1 MGERTSDVKPGNLA
15 STLDVLSHTIH
26 ERASANPEQS
36 YTAKLLQGEVDQLLK
51 KIGEESTELIM
62 AVKDNDHD
70 HIRYEAADLLY
81 HLLVILERCEISTE
95 ELAGELD
102 ARMRP

>member
-1 MGERTSDVKPGNLA
+1 MGEVTQNVTPGNLA
-15 STLDVLSHTIH
+15 HTLETLTQIIR
-26 ERASANPEQS
+26 ERAGGDPAES
-36 YTAKLLQGEVDQLLK
+36 YTARLLQGEQDQLLK

-62 AVKDNDHD
+62 AVKDNNHD

-81 HLLVILERCEISTE
+81 HLLVVLERSGISPE

-102 ARMRP
+102 ARMR

>member
-1 MGERTSDVKPGNLA
+1 MGEVTDNVRLGDIAK
-15 STLDVLSHTIH
+15 TLQTLSQIIH
-26 ERASANPEQS
+26 ERGSADPTQS
-36 YTAKLLQGEVDQLLK
+36 YTARLLKGELDQLLK
-51 KIGEESTELIM
+51 KIGEESTELVM

-81 HLLVILERCEISTE
+81 HLLVVLERSGISLE

-102 ARMRP
+102 SRML